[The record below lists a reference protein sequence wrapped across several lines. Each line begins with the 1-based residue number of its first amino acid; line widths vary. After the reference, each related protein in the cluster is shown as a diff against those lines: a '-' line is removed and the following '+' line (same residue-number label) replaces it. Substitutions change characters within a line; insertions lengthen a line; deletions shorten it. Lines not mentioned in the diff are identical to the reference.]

1 MNVVR
6 ELRRLNLEGHAR
18 TDVENLF
25 LLEMAT
31 SDYRDLFKESTE
43 LDMIMSNDQ
52 IKLFD
57 DTISFE
63 NDGEDGFAYS
73 SPTIDPS
80 SLTASDYF

>member
-1 MNVVR
+1 MNIVR

-43 LDMIMSNDQ
+43 LDMIMSNDLM
-52 IKLFD
+52 ILYLLRMMEKTGLL
-57 DTISFE
+57 IVV
-63 NDGEDGFAYS
+63 
-73 SPTIDPS
+73 
-80 SLTASDYF
+80 LR